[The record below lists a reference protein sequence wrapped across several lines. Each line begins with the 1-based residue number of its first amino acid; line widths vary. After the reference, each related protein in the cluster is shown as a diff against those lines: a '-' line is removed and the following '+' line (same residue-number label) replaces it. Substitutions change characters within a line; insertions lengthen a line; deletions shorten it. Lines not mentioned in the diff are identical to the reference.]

1 MWDSYCHIY
10 HSHLGQCQN
19 KLKHRIL
26 RTMWSLM
33 RMIVVLV
40 VVCAPGSG
48 AMVAP
53 MGAMAQPWLAT
64 PSSSLSSV
72 DTFPVPYTMNADG
85 IPRGEERHG
94 DSSVTL
100 PQVRYDDDAGEPPPR
115 PPERRMRERIIA
127 DAVANAVADVIR
139 ARGEAAV
146 ADSNTNSNNGFSS
159 PSSSSSSGTAKS
171 TASSATPVNTKEFAY
186 TNIRFKSFVNEDT
199 SAQDDSFLQSLQ
211 ETAMN
216 NNNDRDTNAASA
228 SSSGSSTQ
236 PAPVPKTDTNKNADL
251 EAMLDAKLASIQ
263 KEMSELE
270 ELKKQ
275 LEATK
280 NLASDEEHQQQ
291 DTTNKRRLL
300 LSQNILSN
308 NNNNKKTTLQRPK
321 KYEDSGV
328 PGWDAFKLINKKSAM
343 LQDNMDTLQKN
354 IGEKNA
360 RLNRQLVDLLAFG
373 AEKIGDVA
381 GYQGDK
387 QVVRSDMLRTF
398 FDAVQDAKLNKIGK
412 FQSFLEAVMDRTEA
426 TKTKILDH
434 IM

>member
-1 MWDSYCHIY
+1 MWDSSFYLY

-19 KLKHRIL
+19 KLKHQIL

-33 RMIVVLV
+33 RRIVVLVVMLV

-48 AMVAP
+48 AMVPP
-53 MGAMAQPWLAT
+53 MGVMAQSSLAT
-64 PSSSLSSV
+64 QSNAL
-72 DTFPVPYTMNADG
+72 PVFYNG
-85 IPRGEERHG
+85 IEERYG
-94 DSSVTL
+94 DSGVTL
-100 PQVRYDDDAGEPPPR
+100 PQVRYDDDDDEPRR
-115 PPERRMRERIIA
+115 PPERSMRERIIA

-146 ADSNTNSNNGFSS
+146 SDSNTNKNGFSS
-159 PSSSSSSGTAKS
+159 PSSAPSSAAAAKS
-171 TASSATPVNTKEFAY
+171 SSATPVNTKEFAY

-216 NNNDRDTNAASA
+216 NNDNAASRA
-228 SSSGSSTQ
+228 AGTQ
-236 PAPVPKTDTNKNADL
+236 QQPPPPAATDPQKNLDKNADL

-275 LEATK
+275 LEVTK
-280 NLASDEEHQQQ
+280 HLASDEEQQ
-291 DTTNKRRLL
+291 DAANNKRRLL

-308 NNNNKKTTLQRPK
+308 TNTKKPKLQRPK
-321 KYEDSGV
+321 SYEDTGV
-328 PGWDAFKLINKKSAM
+328 PGWDAFKLINKKNAM
-343 LQDNMDTLQKN
+343 LQDNMDILQKN

-387 QVVRSDMLRTF
+387 QVVRSDVLRTF
-398 FDAVQDAKLNKIGK
+398 FDAVQDAKLNKMGK
-412 FQSFLEAVMDRTEA
+412 FQTFLEAVMDRTEA

-434 IM
+434 II